1 MNIGIIG
8 INLKGIC
15 KMKTVVEKLENLR
28 NKMKAN
34 NVQAYIICTEDYH
47 GSEYAGDYFKEREYM
62 SGFTGSAGTL
72 VILYDEA
79 ALWTDGRYFLQAE
92 DELSGSTIKLMK
104 MFQTGVPAIEEYLY
118 DKLSDSDRIGFDG
131 RTLTTAFAEKI
142 YNKVSSKN
150 ITFKYDIDLVG
161 EFWKD
166 RPMLSKE
173 KVWKLDEKYT
183 GLHSS
188 QKFINV
194 RAKMSENGIDT
205 LIVSALDQIA
215 WLLNLRGNDV
225 LCNPVFLSYMMIF
238 RDRAVLYAA
247 NEIFDDGILSYLKE
261 LNVEVRDYDIFYDEL
276 KKIDKNSKIQLDY
289 ANSNYCTK
297 MCIPADA
304 FVLNKKSPIILMK
317 AVKTKCEY
325 ENEKAAHIKDG
336 AAVTKFMYWLQ
347 KNVGKEKITEISA
360 AEKLEQFRCEQD
372 GYLGASFTPIMAF
385 AEHGAIVHY
394 SATEKSNAVLEP
406 RSFLLSDTGGHYI
419 EGTTDITRTFPLG
432 KLTEEEKKAYTVVL
446 TAHLRLAAARFPY
459 GMTGTQLDAIAR
471 DPLWQHGMDFN
482 HGTGHGVGYILNVH
496 EGPNGISWQMRNK
509 KLPYAVF
516 EEGMITSNEPGFY
529 QEGRFGIRHENLILC
544 LKDKKTPYG
553 QFMRFENLTFV
564 PFDWDAIDVR
574 YMTESD
580 VCRLNRYHKAVYEKI
595 SPFLSED
602 EKIWLEEKT
611 RERLK

>member
-1 MNIGIIG
+1 M
-8 INLKGIC
+8 
-15 KMKTVVEKLENLR
+15 
-28 NKMKAN
+28 
-34 NVQAYIICTEDYH
+34 
-47 GSEYAGDYFKEREYM
+47 
-62 SGFTGSAGTL
+62 
-72 VILYDEA
+72 
-79 ALWTDGRYFLQAE
+79 QAE

-118 DKLSDSDRIGFDG
+118 DKLSDGDRIGFDG

-161 EFWKD
+161 ELWKD

-194 RAKMSENGIDT
+194 RAKMSENGIDA

-471 DPLWQHGMDFN
+471 EPLWQHGMDFN

-496 EGPNGISWQMRNK
+496 EGPNSFHWKQYPGRTAERVI
-509 KLPYAVF
+509 
-516 EEGMITSNEPGFY
+516 EEGMVTTDEPGIY
-529 QEGRFGIRHENLILC
+529 LEGKFGIRTENELIC
-544 LKDKKTPYG
+544 RKGEKNEYG
-553 QFMRFENLTFV
+553 QFMYFENLTYV
-564 PFDWDAIDVR
+564 PIDLDAIDPNQ
-574 YMTESD
+574 MTDREKGY
-580 VCRLNRYHKAVYEKI
+580 LNAYHARVYELV
-595 SPFLSED
+595 SPFLND
-602 EKIWLEEKT
+602 EEAQWLKKYT
-611 RERLK
+611 RAI

>member
-1 MNIGIIG
+1 MNIS
-8 INLKGIC
+8 INLKGIY
-15 KMKTVVEKLENLR
+15 KMKTVVEKLGILR
-28 NKMKAN
+28 NKMKEN
-34 NVQAYIICTEDYH
+34 NVQAYIICTDDYH
-47 GSEYAGDYFKEREYM
+47 GSEYVGDYFKEREYV

-72 VILYDEA
+72 VVLYDEA

-104 MFQTGVPAIEEYLY
+104 MFQPDVPAIEEYLY

-131 RTLTTAFAEKI
+131 RTLTVAFAEKI
-142 YNKVSSKN
+142 YNKVSAKN
-150 ITFKYDIDLVG
+150 ITFKYDIDLVD

-194 RAKMSENGIDT
+194 RAKMEENDINT
-205 LIVSALDQIA
+205 LIVSALDEIA

-238 RDRAVLYAA
+238 KDRAVLYAA
-247 NEIFDDGILSYLKE
+247 YEIFDDEILKYLKE
-261 LNVEVRDYDIFYDEL
+261 LNVEVRDYDAFYHEL
-276 KKIDKNSKIQLDY
+276 KKIDRNSKIQLDY
-289 ANSNYCTK
+289 ANSNYYMK

-304 FVLNKKSPIILMK
+304 SVLNKKSPIILMK

-325 ENEKAAHIKDG
+325 ENERAAHIKDG
-336 AAVTKFMYWLQ
+336 VAVTKFMYWLQ
-347 KNVGKEKITEISA
+347 KNVGKKEITEISA
-360 AEKLEQFRCEQD
+360 ADKLEQFRSEQY
-372 GYLGASFTPIMAF
+372 GYLGPSFTPIMAF

-394 SATEKSNAVLEP
+394 SATEKSNVVLEP

-446 TAHLRLAAARFPY
+446 TGHLRMAAARFPY

-471 DPLWQHGMDFN
+471 EPLWKNGMDYN

-529 QEGRFGIRHENLILC
+529 PDGKFGIRHENLILC
-544 LKDKKTPYG
+544 IKDEETSYG
-553 QFMRFENLTFV
+553 QFMKFENLTFV
-564 PFDWDAIDVR
+564 PFDWDAVDMR
-574 YMTESD
+574 YMTEND
-580 VCRLNRYHKAVYEKI
+580 ICELNKYHKKVYEKI
-595 SPFLSED
+595 SPYLNE
-602 EKIWLEEKT
+602 EENAWLKEKT
-611 RERLK
+611 REHLKKDS